1 MYGKITSESILA
13 YKDFSSVLFFVSIIL
28 QCWITFTN
36 EKHESESNK
45 RKLLNAESFQYSR
58 ACMWN
63 INYRSKQRQWANL
76 ILCPKWF
83 IPFSKHFL
91 FVLLHILLVLLFV
104 EGKTSKKISKNIRT
118 YDITLVQ
125 LFLFC
130 KCHHP
135 SKNGNFNY
143 DFLNFFSIC

>member
-13 YKDFSSVLFFVSIIL
+13 DKYFSSVFFFVSIIL
-28 QCWITFTN
+28 QCWITFTT

-91 FVLLHILLVLLFV
+91 FVLLHILLAFLSVV
-104 EGKTSKKISKNIRT
+104 GKTSKKISKNIRHYT
-118 YDITLVQ
+118 SLIIFILQ
-125 LFLFC
+125 MSSSMQ
-130 KCHHP
+130 KW
-135 SKNGNFNY
+135 
-143 DFLNFFSIC
+143 